1 MRRAALGAALFC
13 LVLVWSTAVA
23 KAKPASAEDQ
33 VLAADQAR
41 ADALTHQ
48 DYDALDKILADDMTY
63 CHATGRVDPKS
74 AFMDTL
80 RSGRSTYV
88 KFDRK
93 DAHARVSGKMAVIN
107 GEYIVQTKGPTGPLH
122 DVEDLMVTAVYE
134 MRDGRWQLIS
144 SQSTR
149 KTPPAEGAAAP
160 GR

>member
-1 MRRAALGAALFC
+1 MRRLAL
-13 LVLVWSTAVA
+13 AVA
-23 KAKPASAEDQ
+23 VLCMGTVWAAGVAQARPASMEDQ

-48 DYDALDKILADDMTY
+48 NYDALDKILADDMTY

-74 AFMDTL
+74 AFMDSL
-80 RSGRSTYV
+80 RSGRNTYV

-107 GEYIVQTKGPTGPLH
+107 AEYMVQTKGPTGPLH
-122 DVEDLMVTAVYE
+122 DMEDLMVTAVYE

-149 KTPPAEGAAAP
+149 KVPPAAPAAEPA
-160 GR
+160 R